1 MNPNTMSLVLAG
13 VGGMALTAALLA
25 RLTAKPQVQTA
36 PNAVLTDVSST
47 GADLAATPET
57 AVPDTA
63 ENLADAD
70 EIEWQDCDDVYRPT
84 PVVASDFVRTLGLTR
99 PPIILPQQSYIF
111 VRRSVLEKIQA
122 HLQNNVQVEQGGL
135 VLGQAFVDMALGA
148 TFLVVHDALPAL
160 DGIET
165 PTFFGYTTASW
176 QTLTPQLQQMDADW
190 TLLGSYHSHPDMGV
204 FLSATDLDT
213 QEDVFSADWQLALVI
228 DPVRDEIGFF
238 VGKDGQPCADWYYI

>member
-1 MNPNTMSLVLAG
+1 MNPNTMPLILAS
-13 VGGMALTAALLA
+13 VGGIALTTALLV
-25 RLTAKPQVQTA
+25 RLTAKAQAQTA
-36 PNAVLTDVSST
+36 RNSALPDAAST
-47 GADLAATPET
+47 AADLAPTSKI
-57 AVPDTA
+57 AVSNNAD
-63 ENLADAD
+63 NLAEVD
-70 EIEWQDCDDVYRPT
+70 EIEWQDSDDVYRPT
-84 PVVASDFVRTLGLTR
+84 PIVASEFVRTLGLAR
-99 PPIILPQQSYIF
+99 PPAILPQQAYIF

-122 HLQNNVQVEQGGL
+122 HLQSNVQVEQGGL
-135 VLGQAFVDMALGA
+135 ILGQAFVDATLGA
-148 TFLVVHDALPAL
+148 TLLVVHEALPAP

-176 QTLTPQLQQMDADW
+176 QALTPQLQQMDADW

-213 QEDVFSADWQLALVI
+213 QEDVFAADWQIALVI